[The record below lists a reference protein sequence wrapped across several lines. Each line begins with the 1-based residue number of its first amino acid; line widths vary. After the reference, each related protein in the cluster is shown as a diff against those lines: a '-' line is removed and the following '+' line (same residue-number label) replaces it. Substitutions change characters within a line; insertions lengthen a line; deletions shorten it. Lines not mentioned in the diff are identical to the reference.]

1 MQHRCVNFIY
11 PQTRR
16 ESNWKF
22 EQDGKLI
29 DLCVD
34 SYLRFDNSEVILEAV
49 IQGAGV
55 VQFPKFIAAK
65 AIARGD
71 LEPILQSYTTQL
83 GLPIAVLYPQK
94 RYLSA
99 KVRVFV
105 EFMTELTAALKRVD
119 VVD

>member
-1 MQHRCVNFIY
+1 LQHRCANFVF

-16 ESNWKF
+16 EANWTF
-22 EQDGKLI
+22 EQDGKSI
-29 DLCVD
+29 DLAVD
-34 SYLRFDNSEVILEAV
+34 SYLRFDNAEVILEAV

-55 VQFPKFIAAK
+55 IQFPKFIAAK

-71 LEPILQSYTTQL
+71 LHPILQSYAPQI
-83 GLPIAVLYPQK
+83 GLPIGVMYPQK
-94 RYLSA
+94 HYLSA

-105 EFMTELTAALKRVD
+105 EFLTELAAALKRTN